1 MKWKLSELASIAEII
16 AALGVILSLLFVGFQ
31 IQDGNREVRAAT
43 LQKTLDAEMFFQAEA
58 IRYAKTWD
66 KIVAGMP
73 LEDGEETRRGIV
85 LLNMLMTMYQ
95 NRYLQYQSGYL
106 DNPPAISD
114 VVTWPMYATWRGSS
128 GAKTHPPAF
137 LEFLDKQLEG
147 HVTQ

>member
-16 AALGVILSLLFVGFQ
+16 AALGVILSLLFVGSQ

-73 LEDGEETRRGIV
+73 LEDGEETRRGIL

-95 NRYLQYQSGYL
+95 NRYLQFRSGYL

-114 VVTWPMYATWRGSS
+114 AVTWPMYATWRGSS
-128 GAKTHPPAF
+128 GHS
-137 LEFLDKQLEG
+137 
-147 HVTQ
+147 